1 MTTEDL
7 LLEFMAKVNNALS
20 LDDDAM
26 RLRAV
31 RQAKHWAEDEYE
43 KQHGCTA
50 GLVDVD
56 EQSC

>member
-20 LDDDAM
+20 ESDDAL

-31 RQAKHWAEDEYE
+31 RKAKHWAEDEYE
-43 KQHGCTA
+43 RLHGCSA
-50 GLVDVD
+50 GLVDVE
-56 EQSC
+56 EQP